1 MEEVPA
7 VEKVV
12 ESRGPKKGVL
22 LIDGGG
28 SDAKVDYTGP
38 PTMKIFTNLAKE
50 TSSKKF
56 PNIVVIATAQGEN
69 VNNDTVQTFKAVV
82 KFQKFHGKDKAKLPI
97 AKHFMT

>member
-69 VNNDTVQTFKAVV
+69 VNNDTSPKS
-82 KFQKFHGKDKAKLPI
+82 
-97 AKHFMT
+97 

>member
-38 PTMKIFTNLAKE
+38 PT
-50 TSSKKF
+50 
-56 PNIVVIATAQGEN
+56 EN
-69 VNNDTVQTFKAVV
+69 GSPTC
-82 KFQKFHGKDKAKLPI
+82 GRILPR
-97 AKHFMT
+97 FG